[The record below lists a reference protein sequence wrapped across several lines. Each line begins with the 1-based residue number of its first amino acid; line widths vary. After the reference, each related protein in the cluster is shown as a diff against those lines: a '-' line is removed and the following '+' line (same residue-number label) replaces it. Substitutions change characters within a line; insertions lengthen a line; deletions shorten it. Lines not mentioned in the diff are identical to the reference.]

1 MSARVAIEPRGTL
14 PVPRA
19 DDGAS
24 ARRAAA
30 IEAAVTAAGGVPTPA
45 AEANALVWLS
55 VGDPAPLTAY
65 LDEHPGIE
73 WVQLP
78 WAGVENFAAAGV
90 FDRPVT
96 FTCAKASFA
105 EQVGEHALAQVLAL
119 YRHFVRQARSRR
131 WTEVEPV
138 SLFRKRVT
146 VLGAGG
152 TARALIRLLEPFGCR
167 VRVLRRS
174 GAPLGDTETLPVS
187 ELPAV
192 LPETDVLVLAL
203 ALTPQTRGIIGAA
216 ELALLPPSA
225 VLVNVA
231 RGAHVDTDALTE
243 ALANG
248 TIAGAALDVTE
259 PEPLP
264 DGHPLWD
271 LDTVLVTSH
280 CADSFEF
287 VTDQLAARVRE
298 NVGRFRRGEPL
309 DGLVD
314 GSAGY

>member
-1 MSARVAIEPRGTL
+1 MPRSNYS
-14 PVPRA
+14 
-19 DDGAS
+19 AS
-24 ARRAAA
+24 ARRAAE
-30 IEAAVTAAGGVPTPA
+30 IEAAVTSAGGVLTSS

-55 VGDPAPLTAY
+55 VGDPAPLAAH
-65 LDEHPGIE
+65 LDAHPGIE

-119 YRHFVRQARSRR
+119 YRHFVPQARTRG
-131 WTEVEPV
+131 WHEIEPL

-152 TARALIRLLEPFGCR
+152 TARSLIRLLQPFDCR

-174 GAPLGDTETLPVS
+174 AEPLGDAETLPMS
-187 ELPAV
+187 QLHAV

-203 ALTPQTRGIIGAA
+203 AMTPETRGVVGAA

-231 RGAHVDTDALTE
+231 RGAHVDTDALTK
-243 ALANG
+243 ALSNG
-248 TIAGAALDVTE
+248 VISGAALDVTD

-271 LDTVLVTSH
+271 MDNVLVTSH

-287 VTDQLAARVRE
+287 VTEQLAARVRE
-298 NVGRFRRGEPL
+298 NVGRFGRGEPL

-314 GSAGY
+314 ASAGY